1 VKQGI
6 EKSSMNVPF
15 REALGR
21 IHHGDCITGLQSLP
35 EGCVD
40 LAFADP
46 PFNIGYEYDEYD
58 DRLEDEKYLDWSS
71 QWIAQVYRVLKPT
84 GAFWLAIGDEYA
96 AQLKLLAERL
106 GFRTRSW
113 VIWYYT
119 FGVHCVNKFTR
130 SHAHLFYFLKNDK
143 HFTFNSSEIAVPS
156 ARQLVYNDRRANPAG
171 RMPDDTWILRPQDC
185 RDGFN
190 ADEDTWYFP
199 RVSGTF
205 KERAGF
211 HGCQMPEQLLGR
223 IIRACSNRDDVVIDP
238 FSGSATTLVV
248 AKKLGRQFL
257 GFELSS
263 DYYRRGSERLQG
275 IRCGDL
281 LEGSQEPKISAPS
294 TADRA
299 AKSEMSKKTN
309 KRSKKTTPD
318 QFTFGFSGEVDSRSQ
333 EATSPDVTNAPLTGT
348 LSSPLA
354 IAPEAELI
362 LRAFADS
369 HQGHSVERVVADP
382 EWNDQ
387 FQQACD
393 SLQVAGSA
401 GERNRFLFR
410 LRKSGRLKSSG
421 IHVTQRTDLP
431 WTKLANFSL
440 ASEIAWRIASDA
452 FVDMELDDI
461 LCEPRSTQV
470 FDQVASQLIPGISP
484 FELRWTAIKL
494 RKEIKKGIHRA
505 GEKSAKQL
513 GLQKFSKKHA
523 QQLGSV
529 DLEDYAKQPA
539 LFALKDPRR
548 EPIFVAETNDLQCSL
563 TSLLHPAARPAW
575 QSLVG
580 NLESLELQVQ
590 KFDSVTDWPFARRAL
605 ALTWSPTRLNIL
617 QT

>member
-1 VKQGI
+1 
-6 EKSSMNVPF
+6 MNVPIQ
-15 REALGR
+15 EVLGR
-21 IHHGDCITGLQSLP
+21 IHHGDCVTGLQSLP

-130 SHAHLFYFLKNDK
+130 SHAHLFYFLKDDK
-143 HFTFNSSEIAVPS
+143 HFTFNFSEIAVPS

-199 RVSGTF
+199 RVNGTF

-223 IIRACSNRDDVVIDP
+223 IIRACSNPNDLVIDP

-263 DYYRRGSERLQG
+263 DYFRRGSERLQG

-281 LEGSQEPKISAPS
+281 LEGSQEPKVSAPS
-294 TADRA
+294 TVDRVA
-299 AKSEMSKKTN
+299 QSGISKKKS
-309 KRSKKTTPD
+309 KRSKKQAED
-318 QFTFGFSGEVDSRSQ
+318 QFTFGFNGDADATRPSQ
-333 EATSPDVTNAPLTGT
+333 TGAI
-348 LSSPLA
+348 SSP
-354 IAPEAELI
+354 IAVVSEAELI

-369 HQGHSVERVVADP
+369 YQGQSVERIVADP
-382 EWNDQ
+382 EWNER
-387 FQQACD
+387 FQKACD
-393 SLQVAGSA
+393 SLEVAGSA
-401 GERNRFLFR
+401 GDRNRFLFR
-410 LRKSGRLKSSG
+410 LRKSGRLKAAG
-421 IHVTQRTDLP
+421 IHVTQRTDLS
-431 WTKLANFSL
+431 WTQLTGFSL
-440 ASEIAWRIASDA
+440 ASEIAWRITSDA

-470 FDQVASQLIPGISP
+470 FDQVAAQLLPGVKI
-484 FELRWTAIKL
+484 FELRWAAIKL
-494 RKEIKKGIHRA
+494 RKEIKQGAHRA

-513 GLQKFSKKHA
+513 GLQKFSKKHT
-523 QQLGSV
+523 QELGSV

-539 LFALKDPRR
+539 LFALK
-548 EPIFVAETNDLQCSL
+548 EPKGEHLFLAETSDLQHSL
-563 TSLLHPAARPAW
+563 TSLLNPTSRPAW

-590 KFDSVTDWPFARRAL
+590 KFDSVTDWPYARRAL
-605 ALTWSPTRLNIL
+605 ALTWCPTRLNIL